1 VTTLDRYVLR
11 RTLSPLALVFGA
23 FVSIFVLVDL
33 FDHAHTF
40 IDNDVPAGVVASYYL
55 YYMPFVTVL
64 TAPVAMLLAVLLAF
78 GSFMRSNE
86 LAAMKGAGISLY
98 RILAPVFLL
107 AAALSG
113 ASLVLAETLVP
124 ASTRHRLEIQDAH
137 IKRRP
142 SQTVQS
148 DVIRMSE
155 DGATL
160 LAKRF
165 DLRRNVIE
173 EVTLQEFGA
182 DLRPRTRIDAASGT
196 WNGSAWLLRDARVR
210 RFTAEGESTRVAAS
224 LEAGLAG
231 LTPTDLSS
239 RRLKPEELGYA
250 DLRAHIARLRAGG
263 AGVGDLPVQLQIK
276 LSFPFVTLIMTLL
289 AAPIAAGARRGGFA
303 LAFTAALAISFVYY
317 GVLQVGTVLGRQGM
331 LPPTLAAWLANIL
344 FAGIG
349 VWILAKTPK

>member
-11 RTLSPLALVFGA
+11 RTLLPLALVFAA
-23 FVSIFVLVDL
+23 FVGIFVLVDL
-33 FDHAHTF
+33 FDHAHRF
-40 IDNDVPAGVVASYYL
+40 IDNSVPVGVVALYYL

-78 GSFMRSNE
+78 GSLMRSNE
-86 LAAMKGAGISLY
+86 LAAMKGAGVSLY
-98 RILAPVFLL
+98 RILVPVFLT
-107 AAALSG
+107 AAVLSALS
-113 ASLVLAETLVP
+113 LVVAETLVP
-124 ASTRHRLEIQDAH
+124 TATRQRLEIQDAH
-137 IKRRP
+137 IGRRP
-142 SQTVQS
+142 SRTVQS
-148 DVIRMSE
+148 DVIRMTE

-165 DLRRNVIE
+165 DLRRNTLE
-173 EVTLQEFGA
+173 EITLQVFGE
-182 DLRPRTRIDAASGT
+182 DLRPRERIDAASAS
-196 WNGSAWLLRDARVR
+196 WNGSAWVLRDARIR
-210 RFTAEGESTRVAAS
+210 TFTADSESARIEPSFETP
-224 LEAGLAG
+224 LAG
-231 LTPTDLSS
+231 LVPNDLSS
-239 RRLKPEELGYA
+239 RKLKPEELGYA

-263 AGVGDLPVQLQIK
+263 AGVADLPVQLQIK

-303 LAFTAALAISFVYY
+303 LAFTAALAISFLYY

-331 LPPTLAAWLANIL
+331 LPPALAAWLANIV